1 MKWIALVALIMIFL
15 LSSAVLVGCGGDG
28 KVKVD
33 MKDFQYFPR
42 EITIEQGQTIQWRN
56 VDIEAHSI
64 TARDWDSGTIEPG
77 KSYSRKFDVPGTYEF
92 HCVFHPDMVGKVTVT
107 ARSSGY

>member
-1 MKWIALVALIMIFL
+1 MKVILLVAVAALL
-15 LSSAVLVGCGGDG
+15 LSSVSIAGCGGDG

-33 MKDFQYFPR
+33 MKDFQYFPKD
-42 EITIEQGQTIQWRN
+42 IAIKQGQTIVWKN

-64 TARDWDSGTIEPG
+64 TAGDWDSGTIEPG